1 MDMQDC
7 FTSESYVLNEQVA
20 RQLFNVLGDKG
31 PVIVITDRDGNCWPS
46 DTEKFS
52 KLNLS
57 EGFLHDLY
65 AKIDDGVEPVVT
77 QVEDVSIVG
86 TGLATERTNCGYLI
100 VALAEAG
107 AKSSLV
113 NINLVEMVLNQIG
126 LIATLI
132 EKNNLLY
139 ALQLKH
145 HNMYGQGAI
154 EVN

>member
-1 MDMQDC
+1 MNIHDC
-7 FTSESYVLNEQVA
+7 ITSESYVLNEQIA
-20 RQLFNVLGDKG
+20 RQVFNVLEDKG
-31 PVIVITDRDGNCWPS
+31 PVIFITDRDGNCWPS
-46 DTEKFS
+46 DTDKFS

-57 EGFLHDLY
+57 EGFLRELY

-77 QVEDVSIVG
+77 QAGDISIIG

-100 VALAEAG
+100 VALAESG
-107 AKSSLV
+107 AESSLV
-113 NINLVEMVLNQIG
+113 NINLAEMVLNQIG

-145 HNMYGQGAI
+145 HNIYGQGVL